1 MIYLHKDLSQVPRKY
16 LSKLLG
22 VSSRTIRNDIKE
34 LNEELK
40 DKSIENNFFVICFL
54 FSSSFL
60 RIFFL
65 RASI

>member
-1 MIYLHKDLSQVPRKY
+1 MDARKKKILKKLLENKKPITSEY

-40 DKSIENNFFVICFL
+40 DKSIENNFTPG
-54 FSSSFL
+54 S
-60 RIFFL
+60 RIFH
-65 RASI
+65 